1 MRRKFAAIRFLA
13 IGLLASCL
21 LAPLVGA
28 AAAASDCPNPG
39 ALGTSRTIAVDPN
52 EHQRLGSFQYRE
64 TLPLNDREVVIT
76 FDDGPLSPHTGL
88 ILDTLAKECVKATFF
103 MVGRMAR
110 TYPHLVKR
118 VYAEGHTIGNHSQ
131 NHPFSFA
138 RMTVDQAS
146 REIEDGFTSI
156 RAALGEPSGVTRFFR
171 IPGLLRQAPVENYL
185 ASRGYMTWSVD
196 FMADDWTH
204 ISAGEVVRRALDRL
218 EVRGRGILLLHDIQP
233 ATVHG
238 LPTLLQELKARGY
251 RIVHVVE
258 AGPNYPKTATLPEQW
273 MTRTATRN
281 IQDGHWPLVDVASLT
296 FPEPERRMPD
306 SRNFGISDAS
316 GTYEFGLARADRLR
330 GDDHDIRLPST
341 SIWRNSVRIVGL
353 PLAERLPAPDAANF
367 RYAHVW
373 RARPM
378 VARRSAP
385 KGPTHSST
393 VARIPAPVATRVSAP
408 RGAPPSVPATPPD
421 AAAPKNIN
429 PGPQPPRP
437 PRPVGH
443 QLQLP
448 KPNTTLGG

>member
-1 MRRKFAAIRFLA
+1 MRRNFVAIRFLA
-13 IGLLASCL
+13 TGLLASCL
-21 LAPLVGA
+21 LTSLIGTVA
-28 AAAASDCPNPG
+28 AAPDCPNPN
-39 ALGTSRTIAVDPN
+39 ALGTSRTIAIDPN

-76 FDDGPLSPHTGL
+76 FDDGPLSPSTGL

-156 RAALGEPSGVTRFFR
+156 RTALGEPSGVTRFFR
-171 IPGLLRQAPVENYL
+171 IPGLLRQASVENYL

-196 FMADDWTH
+196 LMADDWTR

-218 EVRGRGILLLHDIQP
+218 EARGRGILLLHDIQP

-238 LPTLLQELKARGY
+238 LPTLLHELKARGY

-258 AGPNYPKTATLPEQW
+258 AGPNNPKTATLSEQW
-273 MTRTATRN
+273 VARTTTRT

-296 FPEPERRMPD
+296 FPDPERRMPD

-316 GTYEFGLARADRLR
+316 GTYEFGVARADRLR
-330 GDDHDIRLPST
+330 GGDHDIKLPAT

-353 PLAERLPAPDAANF
+353 PLAEQLPAPDAANF
-367 RYAHVW
+367 RYARVW

-378 VARRSAP
+378 VARRGTHTP
-385 KGPTHSST
+385 KGPATAST
-393 VARIPAPVATRVSAP
+393 VAPTPVSAPVAAP
-408 RGAPPSVPATPPD
+408 KGAPPS
-421 AAAPKNIN
+421 AAPSAAPRNIN

-437 PRPVGH
+437 PRPIGH

-448 KPNTTLGG
+448 KPTTTLGG

>member
-21 LAPLVGA
+21 SASLVRVA
-28 AAAASDCPNPG
+28 AAAPDCPNPN
-39 ALGTSRTIAVDPN
+39 ALGTSRTIAIDPN

-76 FDDGPLSPHTGL
+76 FDDGPISPYTPH
-88 ILDTLAKECVKATFF
+88 ILDTLAKECVQATFF

-146 REIEDGFTSI
+146 REIEEGFTSI
-156 RAALGEPSGVTRFFR
+156 RTALGEPSGVTRFFR

-196 FMADDWTH
+196 FMADDWTR
-204 ISAGEVVRRALDRL
+204 ISASEVVRRALERL
-218 EVRGRGILLLHDIQP
+218 EARGRGILLLHDIQP
-233 ATVHG
+233 ATALG
-238 LPTLLQELKARGY
+238 LPVLLQELKARGY
-251 RIVHVVE
+251 RIVHVVQ
-258 AGPNYPKTATLPEQW
+258 AGPDHPKTATLPEQW
-273 MTRTATRN
+273 MARTASRTVH
-281 IQDGHWPLVDVASLT
+281 DGHWPLVDVASLT
-296 FPEPERRMPD
+296 FPEPERRFPD
-306 SRNFGISDAS
+306 TRNFGISDAS
-316 GTYEFGLARADRLR
+316 GTYEFGLARADQLR
-330 GDDHDIRLPST
+330 GTGRDISLPAT

-353 PLAERLPAPDAANF
+353 PFAEELPAPDAANF

-373 RARPM
+373 KTRPM
-378 VARRSAP
+378 VARRGTP
-385 KGPTHSST
+385 KGPIPASA
-393 VARIPAPVATRVSAP
+393 VARIPSPVAAPTAVPKGATPSVSAP
-408 RGAPPSVPATPPD
+408 
-421 AAAPKNIN
+421 KNN
-429 PGPQPPRP
+429 NLGPQPPRP

-448 KPNTTLGG
+448 KPTTTLGG

>member
-1 MRRKFAAIRFLA
+1 MRRNFAAFRFLA
-13 IGLLASCL
+13 TCLLASCL
-21 LAPLVGA
+21 SASLVGA
-28 AAAASDCPNPG
+28 VAAAPDCPNPN

-76 FDDGPLSPHTGL
+76 FDDGPLSPFTTH

-110 TYPHLVKR
+110 TYPQLVKR

-138 RMTVDQAS
+138 RMTVDHAS

-156 RAALGEPSGVTRFFR
+156 RAALGEPNGVSRFFR

-196 FMADDWTH
+196 LMADDWTR
-204 ISAGEVVRRALDRL
+204 ISASEVVRRALERI
-218 EVRGRGILLLHDIQP
+218 EARGRGILLLHDIQP
-233 ATVHG
+233 ATALG
-238 LPTLLQELKARGY
+238 LPTLLHELKARGY
-251 RIVHVVE
+251 RIVHVVQ
-258 AGPNYPKTATLPEQW
+258 AGPDNPKTATLPEQW
-273 MTRTATRN
+273 TARTASRTV
-281 IQDGHWPLVDVASLT
+281 QDGHWPLVNVESLT
-296 FPEPERRMPD
+296 FPEPEHRFPD
-306 SRNFGISDAS
+306 TRNFGISDKS

-330 GDDHDIRLPST
+330 GGDRDIRLPPT
-341 SIWRNSVRIVGL
+341 AIWRNSVRIVGL
-353 PLAERLPAPDAANF
+353 PLAEPLPAPDASNF

-373 RARPM
+373 KARTM

-385 KGPTHSST
+385 KGPTT
-393 VARIPAPVATRVSAP
+393 AATAAPATAPVSAP
-408 RGAPPSVPATPPD
+408 ASAPKGAPAS
-421 AAAPKNIN
+421 AAPKNN
-429 PGPQPPRP
+429 NLGPQVPRP

-448 KPNTTLGG
+448 KPTASL

>member
-1 MRRKFAAIRFLA
+1 MRRKFAANRFLA
-13 IGLLASCL
+13 TCLLASCL
-21 LAPLVGA
+21 SASLVGA
-28 AAAASDCPNPG
+28 ATAAPDCANPN

-76 FDDGPLSPHTGL
+76 FDDGPLSPFTSH

-138 RMTVDQAS
+138 RMTVDHAS

-156 RAALGEPSGVTRFFR
+156 RTALGEPNGVSRFFR

-196 FMADDWTH
+196 LMADDWTR
-204 ISAGEVVRRALDRL
+204 ISASEVVRRALERI
-218 EVRGRGILLLHDIQP
+218 EARGRGILLLHDIQP
-233 ATVHG
+233 ATALG
-238 LPTLLQELKARGY
+238 LPTLLHELKVRGY
-251 RIVHVVE
+251 RIVHVVQ
-258 AGPNYPKTATLPEQW
+258 AGPDHPKTATLPEQW
-273 MTRTATRN
+273 TARTASRTV
-281 IQDGHWPLVDVASLT
+281 QDGHWPLVDVGSLT
-296 FPEPERRMPD
+296 FPEPELRFPD
-306 SRNFGISDAS
+306 TRNFGISDKS

-330 GDDHDIRLPST
+330 GGDRDIRLPPT
-341 SIWRNSVRIVGL
+341 GIWRNSVRIVGL
-353 PLAERLPAPDAANF
+353 PLAEPLPAPDASNF

-373 RARPM
+373 KARTM

-385 KGPTHSST
+385 KAHHAATAAPT
-393 VARIPAPVATRVSAP
+393 PVSAP
-408 RGAPPSVPATPPD
+408 ASAPKSAPAS
-421 AAAPKNIN
+421 AAPKNN
-429 PGPQPPRP
+429 NLGPQAPRP

-448 KPNTTLGG
+448 KPTASL